1 MQRRQPGYNPDELP
15 VEDLLAFGR
24 LKDESHDLRA
34 INAWAAYEKH
44 GDKSRLNRDI
54 QEVVRQSRETGP
66 MPAAVP
72 APAQSDQGNYSTH
85 ILIFKTCLMNS
96 LAILLSFVFEPRDCS
111 TNLSAPRA

>member
-1 MQRRQPGYNPDELP
+1 MQRRQPDHNLDELL

-24 LKDESHDLRA
+24 LKDEVHDLRA
-34 INAWAAYEKH
+34 INVWAAFEKH

-72 APAQSDQGNYSTH
+72 AAAQSEQGKYTAH
-85 ILIFKTCLMNS
+85 ILNLHKTNFS
-96 LAILLSFVFEPRDCS
+96 
-111 TNLSAPRA
+111 

>member
-34 INAWAAYEKH
+34 INAWADYEKH

-72 APAQSDQGNYSTH
+72 APAVAAAGAACT
-85 ILIFKTCLMNS
+85 
-96 LAILLSFVFEPRDCS
+96 
-111 TNLSAPRA
+111 APRASPQPTTDFCGDTPHPGAR